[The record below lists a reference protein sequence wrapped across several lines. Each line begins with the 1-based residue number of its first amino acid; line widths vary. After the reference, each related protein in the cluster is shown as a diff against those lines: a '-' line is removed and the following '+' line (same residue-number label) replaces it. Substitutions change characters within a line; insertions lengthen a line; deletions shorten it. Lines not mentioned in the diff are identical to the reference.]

1 MKKKKYIAPEVKV
14 YNAPLLAPFASS
26 PNNNPWIESRERTH
40 GPGFGEDEE
49 FGSGSGFGSGFSS
62 GSGFGNDSHEGG
74 YWE

>member
-40 GPGFGEDEE
+40 GPGFGEEE
-49 FGSGSGFGSGFSS
+49 EFGSGFSS